1 MVKSNINEFL
11 LNIIK
16 DNFMKLKKFRIKN
29 YKSIVD
35 SGYCYLTDTVTILA
49 GKNESGKTS
58 ILEALND
65 FDTDEKIRESAK
77 PIKSTDAVSEISITF
92 VVGRETLK
100 DILEEIKSPVEAT
113 ADVEL
118 EIIKIFPDKY
128 SFGETTLQNE
138 IFGDKEIGKIKKSIK
153 DKWEKIKS
161 IRGKYGALAGSLF
174 DFEFFNFENEKI
186 LFTNFK
192 TATAPNVTQITD
204 EKEREQF
211 SKLIAEI
218 QTDINNLTN
227 FLVVETKFL
236 EVLKQRIPN
245 FILFNSFDDIF
256 PNKIPF
262 AKLEKN
268 EWIQDL
274 SVISDLK
281 ITTIKGTDDRG
292 KEKHKDDV
300 NIKLNKD
307 YEKFWT
313 QDASN
318 LSVNWDSEYLY
329 FWIKEDGYPY
339 EPSLRSKGRQWH
351 LAFYIKVS
359 ARASENVPNIILI
372 DEPGLFLHA
381 KAQEDILGKLE
392 DSAKEA
398 QLIFSTHSPYLLEA
412 DKLNRVRLVHRT
424 NDKGTQIENKVHALA
439 DKETLTPILTA
450 IGLELS
456 VGISALDKK
465 NNVIVEGPSDVF
477 YLNAFKK
484 ILNKNSV
491 NFIFGGGAGN
501 MPFVGTILHGW
512 GGKVVYLYDNDQG
525 KKDGEKNLKDSWFI
539 SKDIILSVLRSSG
552 SIEDIF
558 SLPDFKKF
566 VLNDASKTYTETNS
580 EYVKKAKLNKVL
592 LAKKFLE
599 TYQNENL
606 ANLDETTMENI
617 DKLFKNIE
625 CKFAVK
631 TLELSK

>member
-606 ANLDETTMENI
+606 ANLDETTMEN
-617 DKLFKNIE
+617 NR
-625 CKFAVK
+625 
-631 TLELSK
+631 